1 GRGRVRVVI
10 EISSDERGAAHALG
24 QGVDEQQQ
32 SDRDDALEHADRSGQ
47 GEVPA
52 GHADV
57 VDVQVQDLDG
67 VAVEGILE
75 HVVLLHAVVEDVR
88 DGEHEQHE
96 VGGHQL
102 GHGDVPHGR
111 ETAGAVH
118 LR

>member
-1 GRGRVRVVI
+1 GDENVAFELAGRMV
-10 EISSDERGAAHALG
+10 
-24 QGVDEQQQ
+24 
-32 SDRDDALEHADRSGQ
+32 Q

-57 VDVQVQDLDG
+57 VAVQVQDLDG

-118 LR
+118 LRGFEIGRAHV

>member
-1 GRGRVRVVI
+1 DGIRDRNVTGVQTCALPILKGTVPFSARILCGRGRVRVVI

-67 VAVEGILE
+67 V
-75 HVVLLHAVVEDVR
+75 
-88 DGEHEQHE
+88 
-96 VGGHQL
+96 
-102 GHGDVPHGR
+102 
-111 ETAGAVH
+111 
-118 LR
+118 